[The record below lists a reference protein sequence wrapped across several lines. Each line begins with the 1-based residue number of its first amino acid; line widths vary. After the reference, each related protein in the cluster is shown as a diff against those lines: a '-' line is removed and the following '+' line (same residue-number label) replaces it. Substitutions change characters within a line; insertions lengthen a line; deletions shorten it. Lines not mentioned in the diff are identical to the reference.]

1 MINESAKNKSVPLM
15 QAQVKKIS
23 TYVIGRADEYGSFKQ
38 KGDEDSEK
46 ICKYLYEYISERRT

>member
-1 MINESAKNKSVPLM
+1 MYSADYKQNIKRAKNGK
-15 QAQVKKIS
+15 
-23 TYVIGRADEYGSFKQ
+23 GSFKQ